1 MRQEMRQ
8 QLLLL
13 VATNFSISRDRS
25 EYVAGASNH
34 SARRWRLRAGELLI
48 ALSKMVFCLEYIE
61 GEGLKG
67 GLRHQRQ
74 SLILSQLWI
83 FENGDLSP
91 RRCAIL
97 D

>member
-1 MRQEMRQ
+1 MRQ

-48 ALSKMVFCLEYIE
+48 ARNCP
-61 GEGLKG
+61 GLVVA
-67 GLRHQRQ
+67 
-74 SLILSQLWI
+74 
-83 FENGDLSP
+83 P
-91 RRCAIL
+91 
-97 D
+97 